1 MEFCCNSLIFR
12 VDFKF
17 LGILKK
23 QFPGVPLLGLTAT
36 AGSHVVED
44 VKKILQIPDCLMIR
58 ASFNRRNLF
67 YEVSFRLSLSL
78 AVYRKLVDLFH
89 IAECLLL
96 LGSR

>member
-1 MEFCCNSLIFR
+1 MRSFL
-12 VDFKF
+12 DYKF

-44 VKKILQIPDCLMIR
+44 VKKILQLPECLTLR

-67 YEVSFRLSLSL
+67 YQVSN
-78 AVYRKLVDLFH
+78 
-89 IAECLLL
+89 
-96 LGSR
+96 